1 MSQQWFQAGSRPSL
15 LFWWAVPTLR
25 HPMIDHE
32 QLTSAF
38 ETAKDLLLAECRDE
52 PGELPH
58 WEGELSTSALSTA
71 TAIMALQ
78 QVCNAGRSAADYS
91 LEANFDALIRGG
103 LNWLANHQNEDGGWG
118 DTVKSISNISTTMLT
133 HAVFH
138 ATGTASEF
146 SDQVETAKQY
156 IDEKGGV
163 PAVVARYGK
172 DKTFSVPI
180 LTHCALAG
188 LVDWKEVTSLPFEL
202 ACLPAKFYSTIR
214 LPVVSYALPAL
225 IAIGQVKHHHRP
237 SWNPII
243 RFIRNRAI
251 RKSLKVLDRIQPP
264 NGGFLEAAPLTS
276 FVTMSLAGKGLA
288 DHIVVKRAVS
298 FLCESV
304 RPDGSWPIDTN
315 LATWVTTLSINALQ
329 EHVPDDLR
337 PGLTKWLLDQ
347 QYKEVHPFTNA
358 APGGWAWTDL
368 PGGVPDA
375 DDTPGAMLAL
385 QTLSR
390 LEQAPRSSGP
400 RSSEMPELRGACSSL
415 QNSNAS
421 DVGPAHPNAL
431 PQGGEGTLL
440 AEPLGNGVEWLLNLQ
455 NRDGG
460 FPTFCRGWGT
470 LPFDRSSADITA
482 HCLRSLAAWL
492 AGGKQ
497 EPFNYEFWTGWA
509 RSSGAAEIAAFHAE
523 LDYGDIVQ
531 PGGSNPQEQQMR
543 NAVNSIQL
551 GLTFLRYVQ
560 RPDGSW
566 VPLWFGNQ
574 FAENDENPVYGT
586 TRVLMAYRDLG
597 MLDAPEAQKAA
608 AWLASVQEPAQEN
621 LSTPDPRPSTP
632 RGWGGDAGIA
642 PSVEETAL
650 AAEVL
655 LEFEPY
661 RKNAF
666 DGISWLIDKVVDGSV
681 SVPTPIGFYFA
692 RLWYFERLYPL
703 IFAVSALR
711 RAVEISEESPA

>member
-1 MSQQWFQAGSRPSL
+1 
-15 LFWWAVPTLR
+15 
-25 HPMIDHE
+25 MIDHE
-32 QLTSAF
+32 QLVSAF
-38 ETAKDLLLAECRDE
+38 ETAKSLLLAECRNE

-71 TAIMALQ
+71 TAVMALQ

-91 LEANFDALIRGG
+91 LEADFAVLIRGG
-103 LNWLANHQNEDGGWG
+103 LNWLADHQNDDGGWG
-118 DTVKSISNISTTMLT
+118 DTVKSLSNISTTMLT

-138 ATGTASEF
+138 ATGTVDEF
-146 SDQVETAKQY
+146 AEQVGKAKTY

-202 ACLPAKFYSTIR
+202 SCLPAKFYSTIR

-237 SWNPII
+237 SLNPIV

-251 RKSLKVLDRIQPP
+251 RKSLDVLDRIQPP

-288 DHIVVKRAVS
+288 DHIVVKRAVG

-315 LATWVTTLSINALQ
+315 LATWVTTLSINALKD
-329 EHVPDDLR
+329 HVPDELR
-337 PGLTKWLLDQ
+337 PGLSKWLLDQ
-347 QYKEVHPFTNA
+347 QYKEMHPFTNA

-375 DDTPGAMLAL
+375 DDTPGAMLAI
-385 QTLSR
+385 SR
-390 LEQAPRSSGP
+390 LEQAKHSSGI
-400 RSSEMPELRGACSSL
+400 
-415 QNSNAS
+415 QDTNI
-421 DVGPAHPNAL
+421 PNAEPPHPDPL
-431 PQGGEGTLL
+431 PQGGEGTLVDGKSGATAGSSSS
-440 AEPLGNGVEWLLNLQ
+440 AEHSDPDHCWASQQWHPDKAVENGVEWLLNLQ

-482 HCLRSLAAWL
+482 HCLRAIAQFIEAEFGESACWNAKAMIYWKL
-492 AGGKQ
+492 GGGTRK
-497 EPFNYEFWTGWA
+497 WR
-509 RSSGAAEIAAFHAE
+509 RSHEG
-523 LDYGDIVQ
+523 VQ
-531 PGGSNPQEQQMR
+531 RG
-543 NAVNSIQL
+543 L
-551 GLTFLRYVQ
+551 GFLERVQ
-560 RPDGSW
+560 RPNGSW

-574 FAENDENPVYGT
+574 FADNDENPVYGT
-586 TRVLMAYRDLG
+586 SRVLMAYRDLG

-608 AWLASVQEPAQEN
+608 AWLASVQHSADGTQPSP
-621 LSTPDPRPSTP
+621 LSHRG
-632 RGWGGDAGIA
+632 GWGGDAGIE

-692 RLWYFERLYPL
+692 RLWYFEKLYPL

-711 RAVEISEESPA
+711 RAVEVSEKSPA

>member
-1 MSQQWFQAGSRPSL
+1 
-15 LFWWAVPTLR
+15 
-25 HPMIDHE
+25 MIDHE
-32 QLTSAF
+32 QLKSAF
-38 ETAKDLLLAECRDE
+38 ETAKGLLLAECRND

-71 TAIMALQ
+71 TVVMALQ
-78 QVCNAGRSAADYS
+78 QVCDAGRTAADYS
-91 LEANFDALIRGG
+91 LEADFSALIRGG
-103 LNWLANHQNEDGGWG
+103 LNWLAEHQNEDGGWG
-118 DTVKSISNISTTMLT
+118 DTVKSLSNISTTMLT

-138 ATGTASEF
+138 ATDTTDEF
-146 SDQVETAKQY
+146 AHQVDKAKNY

-202 ACLPAKFYSTIR
+202 SCLPAKFYSTIR

-237 SWNPII
+237 SWNPIV
-243 RFIRNRAI
+243 RFIRNLAI
-251 RKSLKVLDRIQPP
+251 KKSLRVLDRIQPP

-276 FVTMSLAGKGLA
+276 FVTMSLAGKGLT

-315 LATWVTTLSINALQ
+315 LATWVTTLSINALK
-329 EHVPDDLR
+329 EHVPDELR
-337 PGLTKWLLDQ
+337 PGLSKWLLDQ

-390 LEQAPRSSGP
+390 PDQAERSSGSHDAITP
-400 RSSEMPELRGACSSL
+400 DMSP
-415 QNSNAS
+415 
-421 DVGPAHPNAL
+421 PHPL
-431 PQGGEGTLL
+431 PQEGEGTLL
-440 AEPLGNGVEWLLNLQ
+440 AEPLENGAEWLLNLQ

-470 LPFDRSSADITA
+470 LPFDRSSPDITA
-482 HCLRSLAAWL
+482 HCLRALCEWQSRQFLIKSENQGISVASL
-492 AGGKQ
+492 
-497 EPFNYEFWTGWA
+497 
-509 RSSGAAEIAAFHAE
+509 GANTKSRDAAFLDRFDEFGHWMANSQLNTRIHAALARG
-523 LDYGDIVQ
+523 LD
-531 PGGSNPQEQQMR
+531 
-543 NAVNSIQL
+543 
-551 GLTFLRYVQ
+551 FLMKRQ
-560 RPDGSW
+560 RSDGSW

-574 FAENDENPVYGT
+574 HGNDDENPVYGT
-586 TRVLMAYRDLG
+586 ARVLAYFRGNPGRLSQI
-597 MLDAPEAQKAA
+597 ERAA
-608 AWLASVQEPAQEN
+608 EWLASVQN
-621 LSTPDPRPSTP
+621 SNG
-632 RGWGGDAGIA
+632 GWGGDSGIE

-655 LEFEPY
+655 LEFPAY

-711 RAVEISEESPA
+711 RAVEISEENPA

>member
-1 MSQQWFQAGSRPSL
+1 
-15 LFWWAVPTLR
+15 
-25 HPMIDHE
+25 MIDHE

-38 ETAKDLLLAECRDE
+38 QTAKDLLLAECRNE

-71 TAIMALQ
+71 TAVMALQ
-78 QVCNAGRSAADYS
+78 QVCNAGRTAADYS
-91 LEANFDALIRGG
+91 LEADFAALIRGG
-103 LNWLANHQNEDGGWG
+103 LNWLAEHQNDDGGWG

-138 ATGTASEF
+138 ATGTADEF
-146 SDQVETAKQY
+146 AEQVEKAKAH

-243 RFIRNRAI
+243 RFIRNLAI
-251 RKSLKVLDRIQPP
+251 KKSLRVLDRIQPP

-288 DHIVVKRAVS
+288 DHVVVKRAVR
-298 FLCESV
+298 FLCESA

-315 LATWVTTLSINALQ
+315 LATWVTTLSVNALK

-337 PGLTKWLLDQ
+337 SGLSKWLLDQ

-385 QTLSR
+385 QKLARSQQERDSREDAKTRRVRSDLRAFAPSREKSETQTLS
-390 LEQAPRSSGP
+390 ADPGDAGP
-400 RSSEMPELRGACSSL
+400 VENGA
-415 QNSNAS
+415 A
-421 DVGPAHPNAL
+421 
-431 PQGGEGTLL
+431 
-440 AEPLGNGVEWLLNLQ
+440 WLLNLQ

-482 HCLRSLAAWL
+482 HCLRAIAQWLCDGKPRDYSHNQWKAWWLASSLAESERFKL
-492 AGGKQ
+492 
-497 EPFNYEFWTGWA
+497 
-509 RSSGAAEIAAFHAE
+509 E
-523 LDYGDIVQ
+523 LDTGETFDTE
-531 PGGSNPQEQQMR
+531 PRNEQQMR
-543 NAVNSIQL
+543 RAVRAIES
-551 GLTFLRYVQ
+551 GLVFLKRVQ
-560 RPDGSW
+560 RPNGSW

-574 FAENDENPVYGT
+574 FAENDENSVYGT
-586 TRVLMAYRDLG
+586 SRVLMAYRDLG

-608 AWLASVQEPAQEN
+608 AWLASVQEPEQEKPSS
-621 LSTPDPRPSTP
+621 LDPRPSTP

-650 AAEVL
+650 AVEVL
-655 LEFEPY
+655 LEFDSY

-692 RLWYFERLYPL
+692 RLWYFESLYPL

-711 RAVEISEESPA
+711 RAVEISESSPA

>member
-1 MSQQWFQAGSRPSL
+1 
-15 LFWWAVPTLR
+15 
-25 HPMIDHE
+25 MIDHE

-38 ETAKDLLLAECRDE
+38 KTAKALLLAECRNE

-71 TAIMALQ
+71 TAVMALQ
-78 QVCNAGRSAADYS
+78 QVCNADRTAADYS
-91 LEANFDALIRGG
+91 LEADFAALIRGG
-103 LNWLANHQNEDGGWG
+103 LKWLADHQNEDGGWG

-138 ATGTASEF
+138 ATGTADEF
-146 SDQVETAKQY
+146 SDQVEKAKAY

-237 SWNPII
+237 SWNPIV

-251 RKSLKVLDRIQPP
+251 KTSLRVLDRIQPP

-288 DHIVVKRAVS
+288 DHVVVQRAVG

-329 EHVPDDLR
+329 EHVPDELR
-337 PGLTKWLLDQ
+337 PGLSKWLLDQ

-390 LEQAPRSSGP
+390 PDQAPRRSG
-400 RSSEMPELRGACSSL
+400 SHDTEMPERRGAWSGLRDRDATDAES
-415 QNSNAS
+415 
-421 DVGPAHPNAL
+421 PNPL
-431 PQGGEGTLL
+431 PHGSEGTLL
-440 AEPLGNGVEWLLNLQ
+440 AEPLANGVKWLLNLQ

-482 HCLRSLAAWL
+482 HCLRAIAEWL
-492 AGGKQ
+492 HGASDR
-497 EPFNYEFWTGWA
+497 PIDFNLWVDWSRTSGLVEYERFML
-509 RSSGAAEIAAFHAE
+509 E
-523 LDYGDIVQ
+523 LDTGDSLGFGDDPSVKV
-531 PGGSNPQEQQMR
+531 EHQMR
-543 NAVNSIQL
+543 RAVSSIEL
-551 GLTFLRYVQ
+551 ALLFLKKTQ
-560 RPDGSW
+560 RPNGSW

-586 TRVLMAYRDLG
+586 ARVLMAYRDLG

-608 AWLASVQEPAQEN
+608 AWLASVQEPASPLASGSE
-621 LSTPDPRPSTP
+621 PSAP

-655 LEFEPY
+655 LEFDSY
-661 RKNAF
+661 RKAAF

>member
-1 MSQQWFQAGSRPSL
+1 
-15 LFWWAVPTLR
+15 
-25 HPMIDHE
+25 MIDHE

-38 ETAKDLLLAECRDE
+38 ETAKDLLLAECRNE
-52 PGELPH
+52 PGELPR

-78 QVCNAGRSAADYS
+78 QVCNSGRSAADYS
-91 LEANFDALIRGG
+91 LDANFDALIRGG
-103 LNWLANHQNEDGGWG
+103 LSWLADHQNEDGGWG

-138 ATGTASEF
+138 ATGTADEF
-146 SDQVETAKQY
+146 ADHVDKAKQY

-237 SWNPII
+237 SWNPIV

-251 RKSLKVLDRIQPP
+251 KKTLKVLDRIQPP

-288 DHIVVKRAVS
+288 DHVVVKRAVG

-329 EHVPDDLR
+329 EHVPEKLR
-337 PGLTKWLLDQ
+337 PGLSKWLLDQ

-375 DDTPGAMLAL
+375 DDAPGAMLAL

-390 LEQAPRSSGP
+390 PDQAPRRSG
-400 RSSEMPELRGACSSL
+400 SHDTEMPERRGACSSL
-415 QNSNAS
+415 PGADETPRS
-421 DVGPAHPNAL
+421 PNPTEPEEATL
-431 PQGGEGTLL
+431 PDELSAL
-440 AEPLGNGVEWLLNLQ
+440 AEPLGNGIQWLLKLQ

-482 HCLRSLAAWL
+482 HCLRSLSRWSIHTFAKWVDEVVPTSSDFGSNDSDFDAW
-492 AGGKQ
+492 
-497 EPFNYEFWTGWA
+497 ED
-509 RSSGAAEIAAFHAE
+509 E
-523 LDYGDIVQ
+523 LDRQIK
-531 PGGSNPQEQQMR
+531 R
-543 NAVNSIQL
+543 NLPPSVNSAEKSITKGFQ
-551 GLTFLRYVQ
+551 FLERVQ
-560 RPDGSW
+560 RPNGSW

-586 TRVLMAYRDLG
+586 SRVLMAYRDLG
-597 MLDAPEAQKAA
+597 MLDAPEAQRAA
-608 AWLASVQEPAQEN
+608 AWLASVQEPLPEPSF
-621 LSTPDPRPSTP
+621 LDPCPSTP
-632 RGWGGDAGIA
+632 RGWGGDVGIA

-666 DGISWLIDKVVDGSV
+666 DGISWLIDRVVDGSV
-681 SVPTPIGFYFA
+681 CVPTPIGFYFA

>member
-15 LFWWAVPTLR
+15 LCWWAVPTLR

-38 ETAKDLLLAECRDE
+38 ETAKDLLLAECRNE
-52 PGELPH
+52 PGGLPH

-71 TAIMALQ
+71 TAVMALQ
-78 QVCNAGRSAADYS
+78 QVCNAGRTAAGYS
-91 LEANFDALIRGG
+91 LDADFAALIRGG
-103 LNWLANHQNEDGGWG
+103 LNWLAEHQNEDGGWG
-118 DTVKSISNISTTMLT
+118 DTVKSLSNISTTMLT

-138 ATGTASEF
+138 ATGTAGEF
-146 SDQVETAKQY
+146 PNHVEKAKRY

-237 SWNPII
+237 SWNPIV
-243 RFIRNRAI
+243 RFIRNLAVK
-251 RKSLKVLDRIQPP
+251 KSLKVLDRIQPP

-298 FLCESV
+298 FLCESA

-315 LATWVTTLSINALQ
+315 LAAWVTTLSINALKD
-329 EHVPDDLR
+329 HVPDELR
-337 PGLTKWLLDQ
+337 PGLSKWLLNQ

-375 DDTPGAMLAL
+375 DDTPGAMLADMQL
-385 QTLSR
+385 QEGPTNSR
-390 LEQAPRSSGP
+390 NEHADAV
-400 RSSEMPELRGACSSL
+400 E
-415 QNSNAS
+415 
-421 DVGPAHPNAL
+421 
-431 PQGGEGTLL
+431 
-440 AEPLGNGVEWLLNLQ
+440 NGSKWLINLQ

-470 LPFDRSSADITA
+470 LPFDRSSPDITA
-482 HCLRSLAAWL
+482 HCLRALHAVAIV
-492 AGGKQ
+492 
-497 EPFNYEFWTGWA
+497 YE
-509 RSSGAAEIAAFHAE
+509 E
-523 LDYGDIVQ
+523 LSQRRVRGFQ
-531 PGGSNPQEQQMR
+531 
-543 NAVNSIQL
+543 SINR
-551 GLTFLRYVQ
+551 GFEFLKRVQ
-560 RPDGSW
+560 RPNGSW

-586 TRVLMAYRDLG
+586 SRVLMAYRDLG

-608 AWLASVQEPAQEN
+608 AWLASAQEPEKEKP
-621 LSTPDPRPSTP
+621 STLDPRPSTP
-632 RGWGGDAGIA
+632 RGWGGDAGIE

-650 AAEVL
+650 AVEVL

>member
-1 MSQQWFQAGSRPSL
+1 MIDSQQLA
-15 LFWWAVPTLR
+15 
-25 HPMIDHE
+25 
-32 QLTSAF
+32 SAF
-38 ETAKDLLLAECRDE
+38 ETAKNLLLAECRNE
-52 PGELPH
+52 SGELPH

-71 TAIMALQ
+71 TAVMALQ
-78 QVCNAGRSAADYS
+78 QVCNAGKGAADYS
-91 LEANFDALIRGG
+91 LDTDFTALIRDG
-103 LNWLANHQNEDGGWG
+103 LKWLAEHQNEDGGWG

-138 ATGTASEF
+138 ATGTVDEF
-146 SDQVETAKQY
+146 ADQVDKAKRY

-188 LVDWKEVTSLPFEL
+188 LVDWSEVTSLPFEL
-202 ACLPAKFYSTIR
+202 ACLPARFYSTIR

-237 SWNPII
+237 SWNPIV

-251 RKSLKVLDRIQPP
+251 KKSLQVLDRIQPP

-288 DHIVVKRAVS
+288 DHVVVKRAVG

-315 LATWVTTLSINALQ
+315 LATWVTTLSINALKD
-329 EHVPDDLR
+329 HVPDELR

-358 APGGWAWTDL
+358 APGGWAWTNL

-375 DDTPGAMLAL
+375 DDTPGVISASLR
-385 QTLSR
+385 LSGLGTGQQNWMKR
-390 LEQAPRSSGP
+390 LTSRCDFGVSSI
-400 RSSEMPELRGACSSL
+400 RGAQVGIARKDRPDSSTFIM
-415 QNSNAS
+415 SR
-421 DVGPAHPNAL
+421 
-431 PQGGEGTLL
+431 
-440 AEPLGNGVEWLLNLQ
+440 EPEFGLSIQMAVRSLCNLQ

-470 LPFDRSSADITA
+470 LPFDRSSPDISA
-482 HCLRSLAAWL
+482 HCMRAIADWL
-492 AGGKQ
+492 SHSIQ
-497 EPFNYEFWTGWA
+497 FDWYCPELERRA
-509 RSSGAAEIAAFHAE
+509 R
-523 LDYGDIVQ
+523 
-531 PGGSNPQEQQMR
+531 
-543 NAVNSIQL
+543 NSIRKA
-551 GLTFLRYVQ
+551 TRFLRKQQ
-560 RPDGSW
+560 RTNGSW
-566 VPLWFGNQ
+566 VPMWFGSQ
-574 FAENDENPVYGT
+574 FVENDENPVYGT
-586 TRVLMAYRDLG
+586 SRVLMAYRDLG
-597 MLDAPEAQKAA
+597 MLDTPEAQKAA
-608 AWLASVQEPAQEN
+608 AWLASVQHTALGPEPSP
-621 LSTPDPRPSTP
+621 LSHQG
-632 RGWGGDAGIA
+632 GWGGDTGIP

-666 DGISWLIDKVVDGSV
+666 DGIRWLIDRVVDGSV

-711 RAVEISEESPA
+711 RAVEVSEESPA

>member
-1 MSQQWFQAGSRPSL
+1 
-15 LFWWAVPTLR
+15 
-25 HPMIDHE
+25 MIDTQ
-32 QLTSAF
+32 QLNSAF
-38 ETAKDLLLAECRDE
+38 ETAKDLLLAECRTE
-52 PGELPH
+52 PGGLPH
-58 WEGELSTSALSTA
+58 WSGELSTSALSTA
-71 TAIMALQ
+71 TTVMALQ
-78 QVCNAGRSAADYS
+78 QVRNAGRTADDYS
-91 LEANFDALIRGG
+91 MKADFEELIRGG
-103 LNWLANHQNEDGGWG
+103 LKWLAEHQNDDGGWG

-138 ATGTASEF
+138 ATGTADEF
-146 SDQVETAKQY
+146 CRQVEKAKTY

-237 SWNPII
+237 SWNPIV

-251 RKSLKVLDRIQPP
+251 KTSLKVLDRIQPP

-288 DHIVVKRAVS
+288 DHPVVARAVA
-298 FLCESV
+298 FLCDSV

-315 LATWVTTLSINALQ
+315 LATWTTTLAINALQ

-337 PGLTKWLLDQ
+337 PGLSEWLLDQ

-368 PGGVPDA
+368 PGGVPDG

-390 LEQAPRSSGP
+390 PDHAERRSDNDSD
-400 RSSEMPELRGACSSL
+400 EMPERRSAWSDL
-415 QNSNAS
+415 QDGGTAKG
-421 DVGPAHPNAL
+421 GPSHLNPL
-431 PQGGEGTLL
+431 SQEGEGTLL
-440 AEPLGNGVEWLLNLQ
+440 AEPLENSVEWLLNLQ

-482 HCLRSLAAWL
+482 HCLRA
-492 AGGKQ
+492 
-497 EPFNYEFWTGWA
+497 
-509 RSSGAAEIAAFHAE
+509 IASW
-523 LDYGDIVQ
+523 IS
-531 PGGSNPQEQQMR
+531 GGSNQR
-543 NAVNSIQL
+543 FDANLWSDWATAT
-551 GLTFLRYVQ
+551 GLTAAERKMAEIDIERIERQLKESDGTEQRLQRAIVSIDSGLNFLRRAQ
-560 RPDGSW
+560 RPNGSW

-586 TRVLMAYRDLG
+586 ARVLMTYRKLG
-597 MLDAPEAQKAA
+597 LLDAPEAQRAA
-608 AWLASVQEPAQEN
+608 AWLASVQEPEKEN
-621 LSTPDPRPSTP
+621 SSTLDSRPLTP
-632 RGWGGDAGIA
+632 RGWGGDLGIE

-666 DGISWLIDKVVDGSV
+666 DGIRWLIDRVVDGSV
-681 SVPTPIGFYFA
+681 CVPTPIGFYFA
-692 RLWYFERLYPL
+692 RLWYFEKLYPL

-711 RAVEISEESPA
+711 RAVEVSEQSPA

>member
-1 MSQQWFQAGSRPSL
+1 
-15 LFWWAVPTLR
+15 
-25 HPMIDHE
+25 MIDS
-32 QLTSAF
+32 QKLTSAF
-38 ETAKDLLLAECRDE
+38 ETAKDLLLAECRNE

-71 TAIMALQ
+71 TAVMAIQ

-91 LEANFDALIRGG
+91 LEADFASLIRGG
-103 LNWLANHQNEDGGWG
+103 LNWLAEHQNEDGGWG

-138 ATGTASEF
+138 ATGTVEEF
-146 SDQVETAKQY
+146 AAQVEKAKRY

-237 SWNPII
+237 SWNPIV
-243 RFIRNRAI
+243 RFIRNLAVK
-251 RKSLKVLDRIQPP
+251 KSLRVLDRIQPP

-288 DHIVVKRAVS
+288 DHVVVKRAVS
-298 FLCESV
+298 FLCKSV
-304 RPDGSWPIDTN
+304 RLDGSWPIDTN
-315 LATWVTTLSINALQ
+315 LATWVTTLSINALKD
-329 EHVPDDLR
+329 HVPDELR
-337 PGLTKWLLDQ
+337 PGLSKWLLDQ

-358 APGGWAWTDL
+358 APGGWAWTNL

-375 DDTPGAMLAL
+375 DDTPGAMLAGMQL
-385 QTLSR
+385 QESPTNSR
-390 LEQAPRSSGP
+390 NEHADAV
-400 RSSEMPELRGACSSL
+400 E
-415 QNSNAS
+415 
-421 DVGPAHPNAL
+421 
-431 PQGGEGTLL
+431 
-440 AEPLGNGVEWLLNLQ
+440 NGSKWLINLQ

-470 LPFDRSSADITA
+470 LPFDRSSPDITA
-482 HCLRSLAAWL
+482 HCLRALHAVAIV
-492 AGGKQ
+492 
-497 EPFNYEFWTGWA
+497 YE
-509 RSSGAAEIAAFHAE
+509 E
-523 LDYGDIVQ
+523 LSQRRVRGFQ
-531 PGGSNPQEQQMR
+531 S
-543 NAVNSIQL
+543 VNR
-551 GLTFLRYVQ
+551 GFGFLKRVQ
-560 RPDGSW
+560 RPNGSW

-586 TRVLMAYRDLG
+586 SRVLMAYRDLG
-597 MLDAPEAQKAA
+597 LLDAPEAQKAA
-608 AWLASVQEPAQEN
+608 AWLASVQEPAKEKP
-621 LSTPDPRPSTP
+621 STLDPRPSTP
-632 RGWGGDAGIA
+632 RGWGGDAGIE

-650 AAEVL
+650 AVEVL
-655 LEFEPY
+655 LEFDSY

>member
-1 MSQQWFQAGSRPSL
+1 
-15 LFWWAVPTLR
+15 
-25 HPMIDHE
+25 MIDS
-32 QLTSAF
+32 QKLTSAF
-38 ETAKDLLLAECRDE
+38 ETAKDLLLAECRNE

-71 TAIMALQ
+71 TAVMAIQ

-91 LEANFDALIRGG
+91 LEADFASLIRGG
-103 LNWLANHQNEDGGWG
+103 LNWLAEHQNEDGGWG

-138 ATGTASEF
+138 ATGTVEEF
-146 SDQVETAKQY
+146 AAQVEKAKRY

-237 SWNPII
+237 SWNPIV
-243 RFIRNRAI
+243 RFIRNLAVK
-251 RKSLKVLDRIQPP
+251 KSLRVLDRIQPP

-288 DHIVVKRAVS
+288 DHVVVKRAVS
-298 FLCESV
+298 FLCKSV
-304 RPDGSWPIDTN
+304 RLDGSWPIDTN
-315 LATWVTTLSINALQ
+315 LATWVTTLSINALKD
-329 EHVPDDLR
+329 HVPDELR
-337 PGLTKWLLDQ
+337 PGLSKWLLDQ

-358 APGGWAWTDL
+358 APGGWAWTNL

-375 DDTPGAMLAL
+375 DDTPGAMLAGMQL
-385 QTLSR
+385 QESPTNSR
-390 LEQAPRSSGP
+390 NEHADAV
-400 RSSEMPELRGACSSL
+400 E
-415 QNSNAS
+415 
-421 DVGPAHPNAL
+421 
-431 PQGGEGTLL
+431 
-440 AEPLGNGVEWLLNLQ
+440 NGSKWLINLQ

-470 LPFDRSSADITA
+470 LPFDRSSPDITA
-482 HCLRSLAAWL
+482 HCLRALHAVAIV
-492 AGGKQ
+492 
-497 EPFNYEFWTGWA
+497 YE
-509 RSSGAAEIAAFHAE
+509 E
-523 LDYGDIVQ
+523 LSQRRVRGFQ
-531 PGGSNPQEQQMR
+531 S
-543 NAVNSIQL
+543 VNRCF
-551 GLTFLRYVQ
+551 GFLKRVQ
-560 RPDGSW
+560 RPNGSW

-586 TRVLMAYRDLG
+586 SRVLMAYRDLG
-597 MLDAPEAQKAA
+597 LLDAPEAQKAA
-608 AWLASVQEPAQEN
+608 AWLASVQEPAKEKP
-621 LSTPDPRPSTP
+621 STLDPRPSTP
-632 RGWGGDAGIA
+632 RGWGGDAGIE

-650 AAEVL
+650 AVEVL
-655 LEFEPY
+655 LEFDSY

>member
-1 MSQQWFQAGSRPSL
+1 VCRQASGDRPETRSL
-15 LFWWAVPTLR
+15 TAAARQTKHVYLR
-25 HPMIDHE
+25 ALNETVHFMIDHE

-38 ETAKDLLLAECRDE
+38 ETAKGLLLAECQNE
-52 PGELPH
+52 PGELPR

-71 TAIMALQ
+71 TAVMALQ
-78 QVCNAGRSAADYS
+78 QVCNSGRTAADYS
-91 LEANFDALIRGG
+91 LQADFAALIKGG
-103 LNWLANHQNEDGGWG
+103 LKWLAEHQNEDGGWG

-133 HAVFH
+133 HALFH
-138 ATGTASEF
+138 ATGTAEEF
-146 SDQVETAKQY
+146 SDLVKKAKQY

-237 SWNPII
+237 SWNPIV

-251 RKSLKVLDRIQPP
+251 KKSLKVLDRIQPP

-288 DHIVVKRAVS
+288 DHPVVKRAVG

-315 LATWVTTLSINALQ
+315 LATWTTTLSINALQ
-329 EHVPDDLR
+329 DHIPEELR
-337 PGLTKWLLDQ
+337 PGLSKWLLDQ

-390 LEQAPRSSGP
+390 PDQAPRRSGNHAA
-400 RSSEMPELRGACSSL
+400 EMPERRGAWSGL
-415 QNSNAS
+415 QNDDAA
-421 DVGPAHPNAL
+421 DAEPPHPGSQA
-431 PQGGEGTLL
+431 GEDTLL
-440 AEPLGNGVEWLLNLQ
+440 AEPLENGVEWLLNLQ

-482 HCLRSLAAWL
+482 HCLRSIA
-492 AGGKQ
+492 KFI
-497 EPFNYEFWTGWA
+497 EVEFGVSACWN
-509 RSSGAAEIAAFHAE
+509 
-523 LDYGDIVQ
+523 V
-531 PGGSNPQEQQMR
+531 
-543 NAVNSIQL
+543 NAVVNWKL
-551 GLTFLRYVQ
+551 GVGTRKWRETREGVQRGLSFLRRIQ
-560 RPDGSW
+560 RPNGSW
-566 VPLWFGNQ
+566 LPLWFGNQ

-586 TRVLMAYRDLG
+586 SRVLMAYRDLG
-597 MLDAPEAQKAA
+597 LLDAPEAQRAA
-608 AWLASVQEPAQEN
+608 AWLASVQHTAQGSQSSP
-621 LSTPDPRPSTP
+621 LGHQG
-632 RGWGGDAGIA
+632 GWGGDANIE

-655 LEFEPY
+655 LEFPAH

-666 DGISWLIDKVVDGSV
+666 DGISWLIDRVVDGSV

-711 RAVEISEESPA
+711 RAVEISEQSPT

>member
-1 MSQQWFQAGSRPSL
+1 
-15 LFWWAVPTLR
+15 
-25 HPMIDHE
+25 MIDHE
-32 QLTSAF
+32 QLVSAF
-38 ETAKDLLLAECRDE
+38 ETAKGLLLAECRNE
-52 PGELPH
+52 PGEQPH

-71 TAIMALQ
+71 TAVMALQ

-91 LEANFDALIRGG
+91 LEADFAALIRGG
-103 LNWLANHQNEDGGWG
+103 LTWLAEHQNEDGGWG
-118 DTVKSISNISTTMLT
+118 DTVKSLSNISTTMLT

-138 ATGTASEF
+138 ATGTADEF
-146 SDQVETAKQY
+146 ADQVEKAKQY

-202 ACLPAKFYSTIR
+202 SCLPAKFYSTIR

-237 SWNPII
+237 SWNPIV
-243 RFIRNRAI
+243 RLIRNLAI
-251 RKSLKVLDRIQPP
+251 KKSLQVLDRIQPP

-288 DHIVVKRAVS
+288 DHIVVKRAVG

-315 LATWVTTLSINALQ
+315 LATWTTTLSINALK
-329 EHVPDDLR
+329 EHIPDELR
-337 PGLTKWLLDQ
+337 PGLSKWLLDQ

-375 DDTPGAMLAL
+375 DDTPGAVSALLRLSGLEIRQQDPLAEA
-385 QTLSR
+385 TSRDDFGLSTW
-390 LEQAPRSSGP
+390 
-400 RSSEMPELRGACSSL
+400 RGANLPIAEKDRRDSSAFIR
-415 QNSNAS
+415 SR
-421 DVGPAHPNAL
+421 
-431 PQGGEGTLL
+431 
-440 AEPLGNGVEWLLNLQ
+440 EPDFGLSIQMTVRWLLNLQ

-470 LPFDRSSADITA
+470 LPFDRSSPDISA
-482 HCLRSLAAWL
+482 HCMRAIADWL
-492 AGGKQ
+492 SHSIQFDWYCPELERRAG
-497 EPFNYEFWTGWA
+497 
-509 RSSGAAEIAAFHAE
+509 
-523 LDYGDIVQ
+523 
-531 PGGSNPQEQQMR
+531 
-543 NAVNSIQL
+543 NSIRKANR
-551 GLTFLRYVQ
+551 FLRRQQ
-560 RPDGSW
+560 RPNGSW

-586 TRVLMAYRDLG
+586 SRVLMAYRDLG

-608 AWLASVQEPAQEN
+608 EWLASVQEPAKEN
-621 LSTPDPRPSTP
+621 LSTPDPRPSTS
-632 RGWGGDAGIA
+632 RGWGGDAGIE

-650 AAEVL
+650 AVEVL
-655 LEFEPY
+655 LEFDSY

-711 RAVEISEESPA
+711 RAVEISESSPA

>member
-1 MSQQWFQAGSRPSL
+1 
-15 LFWWAVPTLR
+15 
-25 HPMIDHE
+25 MIDHE

-38 ETAKDLLLAECRDE
+38 ETAKALLLAECRNE

-71 TAIMALQ
+71 TAVMALQ
-78 QVCNAGRSAADYS
+78 QVRNAGRVAADYS
-91 LEANFDALIRGG
+91 LEADFSVLIRGG
-103 LNWLANHQNEDGGWG
+103 LNWLADHQNEDGGWG
-118 DTVKSISNISTTMLT
+118 DTVISMSNISTTMLT

-138 ATGTASEF
+138 ATGTADEF
-146 SDQVETAKQY
+146 REQVEKAKHY

-188 LVDWKEVTSLPFEL
+188 LIDWKEVTSLPFEL

-237 SWNPII
+237 SWNPIV

-251 RKSLKVLDRIQPP
+251 KTSLRVLDRIQPP

-288 DHIVVKRAVS
+288 DHPVVARAVA
-298 FLCESV
+298 FLCDSV

-329 EHVPDDLR
+329 EHVPDGLR
-337 PGLTKWLLDQ
+337 PGLMKWLLDQ

-385 QTLSR
+385 SR
-390 LEQAPRSSGP
+390 LEQAPRSSG
-400 RSSEMPELRGACSSL
+400 SSSNKMPELRGACSSL
-415 QNSNAS
+415 PERDAPDAETANPLQ
-421 DVGPAHPNAL
+421 
-431 PQGGEGTLL
+431 QGEEGTLL

-482 HCLRSLAAWL
+482 HCLRAM
-492 AGGKQ
+492 
-497 EPFNYEFWTGWA
+497 
-509 RSSGAAEIAAFHAE
+509 AAEKEMFHLQI
-523 LDYGDIVQ
+523 LDWLQDGVEVVRQ
-531 PGGSNPQEQQMR
+531 GVKNSR
-543 NAVNSIQL
+543 NSEPRMTRSIEV
-551 GLTFLRYVQ
+551 GLNFLRRAQ
-560 RPDGSW
+560 RPNGSW

-586 TRVLMAYRDLG
+586 SRVLMAYRDLG
-597 MLDAPEAQKAA
+597 LLDTPEAQKAA
-608 AWLASVQEPAQEN
+608 AWLASVQQPEKKNPSA
-621 LSTPDPRPSTP
+621 LSSKPSATA
-632 RGWGGDAGIA
+632 RGWGGDAGIP

-666 DGISWLIDKVVDGSV
+666 DGISWLIDRVVDGSV

>member
-1 MSQQWFQAGSRPSL
+1 
-15 LFWWAVPTLR
+15 
-25 HPMIDHE
+25 MIDS
-32 QLTSAF
+32 QKLTSAF
-38 ETAKDLLLAECRDE
+38 ETAKDLLLAECRNE
-52 PGELPH
+52 PGELPQ

-71 TAIMALQ
+71 TAVMAIQ

-91 LEANFDALIRGG
+91 LEADFASLIRGG
-103 LNWLANHQNEDGGWG
+103 LNWLAEHQNEDGGWG

-138 ATGTASEF
+138 ATGTVEEF
-146 SDQVETAKQY
+146 AAQVEKAKRY

-237 SWNPII
+237 SWNPIV
-243 RFIRNRAI
+243 RFIRNLAVK
-251 RKSLKVLDRIQPP
+251 KSLRVLDRIQPP

-288 DHIVVKRAVS
+288 DHVVVKRAVS
-298 FLCESV
+298 FLCKSV
-304 RPDGSWPIDTN
+304 RLDGSWPIDTN
-315 LATWVTTLSINALQ
+315 LATWVTTLSINALKD
-329 EHVPDDLR
+329 HVPDELR
-337 PGLTKWLLDQ
+337 PGLSKWLLDQ

-358 APGGWAWTDL
+358 APGGWAWTNL

-375 DDTPGAMLAL
+375 DDTPGAMLAGMQL
-385 QTLSR
+385 QESPTNSR
-390 LEQAPRSSGP
+390 NEHADAV
-400 RSSEMPELRGACSSL
+400 E
-415 QNSNAS
+415 
-421 DVGPAHPNAL
+421 
-431 PQGGEGTLL
+431 
-440 AEPLGNGVEWLLNLQ
+440 NGSKWLINLQ

-470 LPFDRSSADITA
+470 LPFDRSSPDITA
-482 HCLRSLAAWL
+482 HCLRALHAVAIV
-492 AGGKQ
+492 
-497 EPFNYEFWTGWA
+497 YE
-509 RSSGAAEIAAFHAE
+509 E
-523 LDYGDIVQ
+523 LSQRRVRGFQ
-531 PGGSNPQEQQMR
+531 S
-543 NAVNSIQL
+543 VNR
-551 GLTFLRYVQ
+551 GFGFLKRVQ
-560 RPDGSW
+560 RPNGSW

-586 TRVLMAYRDLG
+586 SRVLMAYRDLG
-597 MLDAPEAQKAA
+597 LLDAPEAQKAA
-608 AWLASVQEPAQEN
+608 AWLASVQEPAKEKP
-621 LSTPDPRPSTP
+621 STLDPRPSTP
-632 RGWGGDAGIA
+632 RGWGGDAGIE

-650 AAEVL
+650 AVEVL
-655 LEFEPY
+655 LEFDSY